1 MFWIPGRV
9 FGFWEVF
16 WILGSV
22 LDSGK
27 CFVPMGHGTIQLKP
41 FDPTERF
48 FSVAL
53 FCLGCCTNCC

>member
-1 MFWIPGRV
+1 MFLDSGMW

-27 CFVPMGHGTIQLKP
+27 CCGFWEVFLDSGTCFVHTSHGKI
-41 FDPTERF
+41 D
-48 FSVAL
+48 VI
-53 FCLGCCTNCC
+53 